1 MECFHASVL
10 FPDGWQVVR
19 HRAKRCYNKTCTW
32 HKNRVFYNFVAM
44 SKTRHDFFWHPE
56 SGVLSYFFV
65 CCSWGVTT
73 SWLRQMS
80 RRLVRLGAVIK
91 FALGT
96 SDVSTCFQ
104 KSPLSRIVII
114 HGFQDSHSSRSGAV
128 LSMND
133 CSKPVAGPLLDEVA
147 VAYELCLKPT
157 GQVLA
162 DTASAWVR
170 PRIALSVKSTST
182 GKTKRNLDS

>member
-1 MECFHASVL
+1 MNEHVRKCLCSVVPKLDSKPFLSKRSQRDDMCEHVREVESPSHVCGGCGGSLRLMECFHASVL

-104 KSPLSRIVII
+104 KSPKK
-114 HGFQDSHSSRSGAV
+114 
-128 LSMND
+128 SMT
-133 CSKPVAGPLLDEVA
+133 CKALEKSQVRKGKEVEEQST
-147 VAYELCLKPT
+147 VEL
-157 GQVLA
+157 
-162 DTASAWVR
+162 
-170 PRIALSVKSTST
+170 
-182 GKTKRNLDS
+182 